1 MAILEPKNKGQ
12 NRQTMHLRFIYGS
25 LRHVYNVKH
34 GICTSSNKFLL
45 GVIVKYCQFPRHK
58 CFLLQNLLT
67 KKLHNCGHFG
77 QCTVLHID
85 YLYRQEGQKWSIIW
99 WLVATHSLSQAVY
112 TVNVY
117 RGLLDV
123 HRFSLQY
130 RWKRAVRI
138 TEKPYT
144 HQRERLSMLWGN
156 PVIFTDCREIL

>member
-1 MAILEPKNKGQ
+1 MTMHCFWVRKELLPVFSPQYITVLRKPDGEGQGLIQGVPHTPTGMAILEPKNKGQ

-85 YLYRQEGQKWSIIW
+85 YLYRQEGQK
-99 WLVATHSLSQAVY
+99 
-112 TVNVY
+112 
-117 RGLLDV
+117 
-123 HRFSLQY
+123 
-130 RWKRAVRI
+130 
-138 TEKPYT
+138 
-144 HQRERLSMLWGN
+144 
-156 PVIFTDCREIL
+156 

>member
-1 MAILEPKNKGQ
+1 MPHTPPGMAILEPKNKGQ
-12 NRQTMHLRFIYGS
+12 NRQTMHLRFIYGIPS
-25 LRHVYNVKH
+25 LRHMFTMYNMV
-34 GICTSSNKFLL
+34 CTSSNKFLL

-117 RGLLDV
+117 RVSPQHTQSFPLMSIGFLCDSYSP
-123 HRFSLQY
+123 F
-130 RWKRAVRI
+130 
-138 TEKPYT
+138 P
-144 HQRERLSMLWGN
+144 
-156 PVIFTDCREIL
+156 